1 VPETT
6 GAAGA
11 TMAVTGSRPATS
23 PSGAAASDV
32 VGPTEL
38 ALDTVGAILRILGE
52 YALDLEEAA
61 AATVTSAAEGWA
73 RHVLV
78 GTPPPQRGGAP
89 AVPAMVP
96 GRRDWAGVRDFV
108 RDYARG
114 SSAHARTVLGDLR
127 QVIWVFIQTLNHNF
141 AQDQDADGRVREQLA
156 RLAELAQRAPSSTLK
171 RETLST
177 VMSVTQLV
185 DERRRRHAQQME
197 ALGDRVRSLG
207 HELEAARREGEVD
220 ALTRLF
226 NRKAFDEYLDRTVE
240 LHRAFGHEACLL
252 FIDVDHF
259 KQVNDGHGH
268 TTGDALLCKIAD
280 AVSRVFPRK
289 NDFVARYGGD
299 ELAVVLRETQS
310 SEALGL
316 CERLLR
322 AVRGAVIERER
333 GRVGTTISVGVAP
346 LLDGDDGR
354 AWIDRADRAVYRA
367 KQDGRDRFVIEPK

>member
-1 VPETT
+1 
-6 GAAGA
+6 
-11 TMAVTGSRPATS
+11 MAVIGTRPASS
-23 PSGAAASDV
+23 PFGGAPPEV
-32 VGPTEL
+32 VSPVEM
-38 ALDTVGAILRILGE
+38 ALDTVAAILRILGE
-52 YALDLEEAA
+52 YALDLEETEAA
-61 AATVTSAAEGWA
+61 AVTNVAEGWA

-78 GTPPPQRGGAP
+78 GGPPPARAGSTT
-89 AVPAMVP
+89 AVASAP

-141 AQDQDADGRVREQLA
+141 AQDQDVDSRVREQLT
-156 RLAELAQRAPSSTLK
+156 RLGELAQRAPSSTLK
-171 RETLST
+171 REALST

-185 DERRRRHAQQME
+185 DERRRRNAQQME

-207 HELEAARREGEVD
+207 HELETARRESELD

-252 FIDVDHF
+252 FIDLDHF
-259 KQVNDGHGH
+259 KQINDGHGH

-299 ELAVVLRETQS
+299 ELAVVLRETQPN
-310 SEALGL
+310 EAVGL

-322 AVRGAVIERER
+322 AVRGAVVERE
-333 GRVGTTISVGVAP
+333 GSRVVTTTSVGVAP

-354 AWIDRADRAVYRA
+354 AWVDRADRAVYRA